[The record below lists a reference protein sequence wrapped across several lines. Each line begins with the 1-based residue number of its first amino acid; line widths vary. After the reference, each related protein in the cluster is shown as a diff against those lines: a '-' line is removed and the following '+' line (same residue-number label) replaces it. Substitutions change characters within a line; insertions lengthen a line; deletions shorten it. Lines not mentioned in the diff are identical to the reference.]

1 MQMQNRGT
9 LFGGGIVMVV
19 LGIIFLAF
27 PGFTMS
33 FFTVLAGIGFLA
45 GGISAIVAWWGTREF
60 GGGGGVLFFGIL
72 SIIFALVCLVHPL
85 ALATTLTWL
94 VALCVLIAG
103 IAQIA
108 SLIAMGD
115 FPMRAA
121 AIASTAIMALFG
133 LFALIWPPMVV
144 QFVGISLVIEGV
156 TAFVLGLTS
165 KQSF

>member
-45 GGISAIVAWWGTREF
+45 G
-60 GGGGGVLFFGIL
+60 
-72 SIIFALVCLVHPL
+72 
-85 ALATTLTWL
+85 
-94 VALCVLIAG
+94 G

-144 QFVGISLVIEGV
+144 QFVGISLIIEGV

>member
-72 SIIFALVCLVHPL
+72 SIIFALVCFVHPL
-85 ALATTLTWL
+85 ALATTLT
-94 VALCVLIAG
+94 
-103 IAQIA
+103 
-108 SLIAMGD
+108 
-115 FPMRAA
+115 
-121 AIASTAIMALFG
+121 
-133 LFALIWPPMVV
+133 
-144 QFVGISLVIEGV
+144 
-156 TAFVLGLTS
+156 
-165 KQSF
+165 